1 MCGRFTLTS
10 TPEELA
16 RRFGLDEAPALA
28 PRYNIAPG
36 QEVLVVRSAADTGGR
51 SASLLRWGL
60 VPSWAKSPSV
70 GNRMINARAETLASK
85 PAFRAA
91 LRRRRCLVL
100 ADGFYEWAKRGAL
113 KQPFHIGLREGGPFG
128 FAGLWEHWSDPDGAV
143 LESCTIVTTDA
154 SATIRDIHPRMPVI
168 LAPEAEAEWLDAA
181 QSDPDTLLPLL
192 RPLPDD
198 ALSFHAVSDRVN
210 RPGFDE
216 PACLEPVPEIPRQA
230 SLL

>member
-1 MCGRFTLTS
+1 VCGRFTLTS

-16 RRFGLDEAPALA
+16 RRFGLDETPALA

-36 QEVLVVRSAADTGGR
+36 QDVLVVRTAGETGGR
-51 SASLLRWGL
+51 SASPLRWGL

-85 PAFRAA
+85 PAFRVA

-100 ADGFYEWAKRGAL
+100 ADGFYEWAKRGTV
-113 KQPFHIGLREGGPFG
+113 KQPYHIGLRKGAPFG

-154 SATIRDIHPRMPVI
+154 SAAIRDIHPRMPVI

-181 QSDPDTLLPLL
+181 QSDPDALLPLL
-192 RPLPDD
+192 RPLPDE
-198 ALSFHAVSDRVN
+198 ALAFHAVSDRVN